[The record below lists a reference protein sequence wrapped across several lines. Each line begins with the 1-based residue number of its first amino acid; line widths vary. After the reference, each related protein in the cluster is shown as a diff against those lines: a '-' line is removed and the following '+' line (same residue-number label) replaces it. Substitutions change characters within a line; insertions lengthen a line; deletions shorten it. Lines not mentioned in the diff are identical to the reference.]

1 MKRFVST
8 LRLFALGFL
17 FAPSAMAAPFC
28 LTGQLLPPQC
38 IYYDARQCERDAQ
51 RQGEACSANPA
62 EVTLSRGAGLYCVVT
77 SSRVSLCA
85 YTDRATCAREATQQ
99 NGICTGA
106 PARSAGV
113 GAPDPYSP
121 INGN

>member
-1 MKRFVST
+1 MKLFVAA
-8 LRLFALGFL
+8 LRLVALAIL
-17 FAPSAMAAPFC
+17 FAPAAEAAPFC
-28 LTGQLLPPQC
+28 LRGQILPPQC
-38 IYYDARQCERDAQ
+38 IYYDARQCELEAQ
-51 RQGEACSANPA
+51 RQGEVCSANPA

-77 SSRVSLCA
+77 SSRVSVCA
-85 YTDRATCAREATQQ
+85 YTDRGTCARDAMQH
-99 NGICTGA
+99 NGTCTEA

>member
-1 MKRFVST
+1 MT
-8 LRLFALGFL
+8 L
-17 FAPSAMAAPFC
+17 FAPALRLAALAVLFTPAAMAAPFC
-28 LTGQLLPPQC
+28 ITGQVLPPQC
-38 IYYDARQCERDAQ
+38 IYFDARQCDRDAQ
-51 RQGEACSANPA
+51 HQGQVCSANPA

-85 YTDRATCAREATQQ
+85 YTDRTTCDREARQQ
-99 NGICTGA
+99 NGTCTGA

-121 INGN
+121 TSGY